1 MGSNMKIG
9 LVCPYNITKGGGVQE
24 CVKAIRDGLIARGHQ
39 AYIITPRPTG
49 EIDPPR
55 GVIYLGNGTDFSSLA
70 TTTQLSASV
79 TTEEIDHVLAHE
91 KFNVLHFHEPWVPM
105 LSRQILSRSRS
116 VNVATFHAKLP
127 ETIMTKT
134 LTRVVTPYT
143 KSVLKYIHEYTA
155 VSDAAKDFLATLMS
169 DPITI
174 IPNGIDLK
182 QYKAPRTRVDNSP
195 KQILFIGRLEK
206 RKGVAYLLKAFAAYT
221 EDRNDTKLLIG
232 GDGTDREKL
241 VQLAEDLGITDKV
254 EFLGYISDHD
264 KVQLLRTVDIFC
276 SPALY
281 GESFGIVLLE
291 AMASGAATI
300 AGNNPGYAT
309 VMRDLGSVS
318 LVDPKNTKEF
328 ANRIKLFIDEPE
340 LRKLWRKWAKD
351 SIGQYDYEQVIDQYE
366 ALYKAA
372 LKKHN

>member
-1 MGSNMKIG
+1 MKIG

-24 CVKAIRDGLIARGHQ
+24 CVKALQAGLIARGHQ

-49 EIDPPR
+49 EMDPPR

-70 TTTQLSASV
+70 TTTQLSASI

-155 VSDAAKDFLATLMS
+155 VSDAAKDFLSTLMDS
-169 DPITI
+169 PVHI
-174 IPNGIDLK
+174 IPNGIDLDH
-182 QYKAPRTRVDNSP
+182 YKAPRTRPDNEP

-206 RKGVAYLLKAFAAYT
+206 RKGVAYLLKAFAAYA
-221 EDRNDTKLLIG
+221 EDRDDTELLIG

-241 VQLAEDLGITDKV
+241 VQLADDLGVSNKV
-254 EFLGYISDHD
+254 KFLGYISDAD
-264 KVQLLRTVDIFC
+264 KIHLLRSVDLFC

-300 AGNNPGYAT
+300 AGNNPGYST
-309 VMRDLGSVS
+309 VMRDLGSIS
-318 LVDPKNTKEF
+318 LVDPKNTQEF
-328 ANRIKLFIDEPE
+328 ANRIKLFMDEPE
-340 LRKLWRKWAKD
+340 LRKLWRKWARD
-351 SIGQYDYEQVIDQYE
+351 SIGQYDYEKVIDQYE

-372 LKKHN
+372 VKRH